1 MKWFR
6 AQAKGKQKSTRLR
19 KPPPPIGV
27 CTGIITFPGLN
38 KRSDPGYIINRF
50 VRTIWDPHIE
60 WDLVHIYEWMNEWQ
74 PPLNVEWI
82 FSLTSGKRSDE
93 NQVNIAA
100 DLLFKG
106 VEQLTDLG
114 VYMYM
119 RFKLD

>member
-1 MKWFR
+1 
-6 AQAKGKQKSTRLR
+6 
-19 KPPPPIGV
+19 
-27 CTGIITFPGLN
+27 
-38 KRSDPGYIINRF
+38 
-50 VRTIWDPHIE
+50 
-60 WDLVHIYEWMNEWQ
+60 MNEWQ

-82 FSLTSGKRSDE
+82 FLLTSGKRSDE